1 LKVASIDIGTNSVR
15 MLMAEKEGAF
25 YKPLKRL
32 TEITRLGEDVNE
44 TKTLKKEA
52 IERTLNTLLKYK
64 QLTEKE
70 AVDRVKVCASSV
82 LREAKDSD
90 VSAFQDRVRKKTG
103 FEVEVLSGE
112 KEAKLTH
119 LGAVSRYMIPGFSL
133 KGGSGTDFK
142 KTSGKGG
149 LIIVIDLG
157 GGSTEFVLSENSEVK
172 RTFSLDI
179 GSVRLKEMFLR
190 SDPPSEAEL
199 ENLKNHVHKE
209 IEEIVRLLRD
219 FYAPNKVAETK
230 GLELGPRVIGVGG
243 TITTLSAIKH
253 EMEAYNWKKV
263 HGSTLTLA
271 DIEGIFRELKSRSL
285 ADRKKIVGLEPR
297 RADVIVAGALI
308 LIEILEA
315 LNLKILTVSEN
326 DILSGLLLSL

>member
-133 KGGSGTDFK
+133 KG
-142 KTSGKGG
+142 
-149 LIIVIDLG
+149 LILVIDLG
-157 GGSTEFVLSENSEVK
+157 GGSTELVLSENSEVK

-297 RADVIVAGALI
+297 RADVIIAGALI
-308 LIEILEA
+308 LIEILKD
-315 LNLKILTVSEN
+315 LSLKILTVSEN